1 MALQLVTF
9 SMTIE
14 DSDGERFSMPIYGQ
28 FNDAVSTLA
37 DLIAYVQTLAED
49 VNAVIDGAIVKA
61 SIALGLDTAGWD
73 LRGAPVSGSEI
84 ERTGLISFNLT
95 SSPYSYGLDIPAFA
109 EGFFVGN
116 AIDTEATEVA
126 ALISQLEAISST
138 FQACEP
144 VSGKS
149 FAEVRSARKTFRKH
163 RKSTKRS

>member
-14 DSDGERFSMPIYGQ
+14 DADGERFSMPLYGL
-28 FNDAVSTLA
+28 FNDAVATLA
-37 DLIAYVQTLAED
+37 NLTAYLQTLAED

-61 SIALGLDTAGWD
+61 SFSMGLDTSGWD
-73 LRGAPVSGSEI
+73 LRASPVSGSEI
-84 ERTGLISFNLT
+84 ERTGLISFNLE
-95 SSPYSYGLDIPAFA
+95 SSPYSYGVDIPAFA

-116 AIDTEATEVA
+116 AIDQEGTEVA
-126 ALISQLEAISST
+126 ALIAQLEAVSST

-149 FAEVRSARKTFRKH
+149 FVEVRSARKTFRKH